1 MVESAVQAEAWRK
14 SALRREDF
22 GGHGFVMAALKDAE
36 ERKQV
41 LLPTEDRFSLLDED
55 IKRACKSGK
64 LSGLKKEVAG
74 KTVFEYGLSLAETA
88 RQPVVTINAGSCML
102 SRRAECLGICRNG
115 TSSVRM
121 TT

>member
-1 MVESAVQAEAWRK
+1 
-14 SALRREDF
+14 
-22 GGHGFVMAALKDAE
+22 MAALKDAE

-102 SRRAECLGICRNG
+102 KTQSGILGNLQKQNNVLRISRDF
-115 TSSVRM
+115 
-121 TT
+121 